1 MKLLGGSSRYGD
13 DSLLS
18 VSRYVSQS
26 AGVPIST
33 QVLDLL
39 QSRRSN
45 HLLGI
50 ADYYDYGLYDRQLVS
65 RDEIGNYV
73 GWKYENSLNEALN
86 PRDAV
91 LPAVDKLSLHK
102 LLHECNSVSMPRIIG
117 LYLPSGG
124 KVYGSLSSKIMTD
137 PVQLKIFLETNQI
150 WPLYAKPSHL
160 QQAIGCFLLQGYDPR
175 KKHIILGAGS
185 QKSWHYKT
193 HTEYMDNVTG
203 ESMDVSAFIDEV
215 VLRRRQFY
223 KPEAGYM
230 FQQVLTAHLD
240 IQNCTGNDSIS
251 SLRMVMLN
259 FDEGPKLERARWKVA
274 VGKNSVDNFSA
285 GSRGNLI
292 SRVNLANGKVDSP
305 LDGFWPYANNVSHH
319 PDTGKELSGFQVPN
333 WEEARQMSLSV
344 AACFPL
350 MKILHLDIALT
361 DTGPV
366 LMEINDLAGFDILQ
380 LHGKGLLS
388 PLVREALL
396 RYANS
401 SKHPWINK
409 LKAIK

>member
-13 DSLLS
+13 DSLLN

-33 QVLDLL
+33 QVLDQL

-45 HLLGI
+45 HFFGI

-73 GWKYENSLNEALN
+73 GWRYEYSLNEALN
-86 PRDAV
+86 PREVV
-91 LPAVDKLSLHK
+91 LPAHDKLSLHK
-102 LLHECNSVSMPRIIG
+102 LLHEYNSVSMPRIIG

-150 WPLYAKPSHL
+150 WPLYAKPSFSY
-160 QQAIGCFLLQGYDPR
+160 QGVGNFLLQGYDPR
-175 KKHIILGAGS
+175 KKHIILGAG
-185 QKSWHYKT
+185 
-193 HTEYMDNVTG
+193 

-215 VLRRRQFY
+215 VLRRRPKY
-223 KPEAGYM
+223 KREAGYM
-230 FQQVLTAHLD
+230 FQHVLTTHLN

-259 FDEGPKLERARWKVA
+259 FDEGPKLERAIWKIVC
-274 VGKNSVDNFSA
+274 GKNTVDNFRS
-285 GSRGNLI
+285 GTSGNLVA
-292 SRVNLANGKVDSP
+292 RVNLANGKVDSP
-305 LDGFWPYANNVSHH
+305 LDGCWPYANNVSHH
-319 PDTGKELSGFQVPN
+319 PDTGKELNGFQVPN

-366 LMEINDLAGFDILQ
+366 LLEINDLGAIMMLQ
-380 LHGKGLLS
+380 LHGQGLLS

-401 SKHPWINK
+401 STHPWNK